1 MGDRRARFV
10 VSENRERD
18 MAGKRPAYVIAE
30 VEITDAAV
38 FQEYVSKAVPTLAAA
53 NARVIAR
60 SKLHSKEGTAPV
72 GEIVIVAFESLED
85 AQRWYSNSPYSN
97 TIPIR
102 QRSANTRLYIVE
114 GEPES

>member
-1 MGDRRARFV
+1 
-10 VSENRERD
+10 VSKIRERD
-18 MAGKRPAYVIAE
+18 VAGKRPAYVIAE

-38 FQEYVSKAVPTLAAA
+38 FQEYVLKAVPTLAAA
-53 NARVIAR
+53 NARIIAR
-60 SKLHSKEGTAPV
+60 SKPHSKEGTAPV
-72 GEIVIVAFESLED
+72 GEIVIVAFESLDD
-85 AQRWYSNSPYSN
+85 AQRWYSNSPYSD